1 MSEVGP
7 TYSSTGTVGS
17 GAAAVALA
25 TVTSGAALG
34 SMLPVVVLPIGSNVG
49 TVSIAG
55 YLASVPRTAAILY
68 RALIDGDTRI
78 NMTRLELRAV
88 SDGQVT
94 VEVRVPG
101 KLSDH
106 AWTSGAVGKILTLQ
120 TIAVNSSGEVLAADT
135 LIDVVI
141 SDTAWQ
147 GSYVQVSAIG
157 SMPERA
163 GQTVAINKLTYL
175 KDRSSGKRTIR
186 IQAQWGIQPGDTLQH
201 VSIDDLIV
209 ESLIMT
215 IERTARVM
223 EITEAV

>member
-1 MSEVGP
+1 MSEIGP
-7 TYSSTGTVGS
+7 TYSNTGTVGS

-25 TVTSGAALG
+25 TVSSAAVIG
-34 SMLPVVVLPIGSNVG
+34 SVLPVVVLPISGNVG
-49 TVSIAG
+49 MVSIAG

-101 KLSDH
+101 RISDH
-106 AWTSGAVGKILTLQ
+106 SWISGAVGKTLTLQ
-120 TIAVNSSGEVLAADT
+120 TVAVNSSGDVIAADN

-147 GSYVQVSAIG
+147 GTYVQVSAIG
-157 SMPERA
+157 SMSERA
-163 GQTVAINKLTYL
+163 GQTVAISKLTYL
-175 KDRSSGKRTIR
+175 KERSSGKRTIR

-201 VSIDDLIV
+201 VSIDYLTV
-209 ESLIMT
+209 ESLVMT
-215 IERTARVM
+215 IERSSRVM